1 MRLAKFKNIFAAAG
15 AATLLLLSSAAIAQ
29 YAVSPAEQRLE
40 RTSDPDVVYLFD
52 DDRKQIVD
60 YKKDHI
66 IRVCVTENRHLVP
79 LTIIYDDQRANVAP
93 GDCMRIEAQEV
104 TLQPSKTLE
113 DNWMMRAEVTTV
125 S

>member
-1 MRLAKFKNIFAAAG
+1 MRLAKFKNIFPAAG

>member
-15 AATLLLLSSAAIAQ
+15 AATLLLLSFAAIAQ